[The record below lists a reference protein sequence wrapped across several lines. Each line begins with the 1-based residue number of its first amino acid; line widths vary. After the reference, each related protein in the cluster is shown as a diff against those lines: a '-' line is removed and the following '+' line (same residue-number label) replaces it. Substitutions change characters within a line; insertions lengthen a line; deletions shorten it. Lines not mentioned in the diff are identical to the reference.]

1 MSETTWLA
9 EPDLDRPLM
18 VVAFRGLFDTA
29 DAATSAVRWL
39 QQHSESRE
47 LADID
52 PETFFDFTQ
61 ERPLV
66 SLDPDGERVIS
77 WPENRAFAARTPD
90 GQRDLVLVAGVEPHL
105 RWRTFSEE
113 LAAIAEAT
121 SAEMVITL
129 GSMVGMTPHTRPLA
143 VVGSSTNR
151 LLAGR
156 MGLGSPSYQGPTGV
170 VGTLHDSLDKASIPV
185 ISLRVSVPHYVP
197 ASPNPMA
204 TLSLLRRFELVT
216 GVHTDHKEFN
226 EPAAEWR
233 QRVDAAV
240 AEDEE
245 ISAYVRQLEGQVD
258 ENEDFLPTGDELAA
272 ELEAF
277 LRDQRPE

>member
-1 MSETTWLA
+1 MSQTTWLA
-9 EPDLDRPLM
+9 ESDLDRPLM

-29 DAATSAVRWL
+29 DAATSAVRWM
-39 QQHSESRE
+39 QEHNSSYE

-61 ERPLV
+61 ERPTV
-66 SLDPDGERVIS
+66 ALDADGQRVIS

-90 GQRDLVLVAGVEPHL
+90 GQRDLVLLAGVEPHL

-113 LAAIAEAT
+113 LGEIARRT

-129 GSMVGMTPHTRPLA
+129 GSMVGMAPHTRPLA
-143 VVGSSTNR
+143 VIGSSTNP
-151 LLAGR
+151 LLANR

-204 TLSLLRRFELVT
+204 TMSLLRRFELVT
-216 GVHTDHKEFN
+216 GVETEHREFE
-226 EPAAEWR
+226 EPAADWR

-240 AEDEE
+240 EDDPE
-245 ISAYVRQLEGQVD
+245 IAAYVRQLESQVD
-258 ENEDFLPTGDELAA
+258 DSDDFLPTGEELAA